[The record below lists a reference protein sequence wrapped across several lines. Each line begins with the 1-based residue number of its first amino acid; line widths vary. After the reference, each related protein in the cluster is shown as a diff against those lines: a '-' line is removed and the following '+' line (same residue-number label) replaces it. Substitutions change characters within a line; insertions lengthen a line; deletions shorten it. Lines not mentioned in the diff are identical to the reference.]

1 MAAIFIFMALVLK
14 FSQKIRG
21 CKSDKGC
28 GDRFGY
34 DQTPKE
40 PGKKVGREVLRRVF
54 TPNERR
60 ELKTSPFPY
69 ESLAG
74 KFAAKEAFLKALGK
88 GLFEIPFLEIEVL
101 KEERG
106 KPFICLHGK
115 AKQMVQEINL
125 KNIHLSIS
133 HDGGIAMA
141 LVILEVEDEACN
153 PRRNEGTRS

>member
-1 MAAIFIFMALVLK
+1 VIKGVGIDLVMTKRLRNLVKRWGEK
-14 FSQKIRG
+14 F
-21 CKSDKGC
+21 
-28 GDRFGY
+28 
-34 DQTPKE
+34 
-40 PGKKVGREVLRRVF
+40 LRRVF
-54 TPNERR
+54 TPNERK
-60 ELKTSPFPY
+60 ELKASPFPY

-115 AKQMVQEINL
+115 AKKMVQEINL

-133 HDGGIAMA
+133 HDGGMAMA
-141 LVILEVEDEACN
+141 LVVLEVEDEACN